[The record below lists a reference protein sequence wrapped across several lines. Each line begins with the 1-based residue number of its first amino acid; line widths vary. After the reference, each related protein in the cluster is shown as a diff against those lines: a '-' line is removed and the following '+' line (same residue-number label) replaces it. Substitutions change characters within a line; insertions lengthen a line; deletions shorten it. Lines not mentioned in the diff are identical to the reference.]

1 MTHARLTVD
10 LDALAANYRRFRAGA
25 AGGSAAVVKANAY
38 GLGVAPVARRLA
50 AEGCR
55 QFFVATGAEG
65 RELRRILP
73 DIETFDIFVFSGVV
87 EGEDLIPVVNHQGQ
101 MRTGPIA
108 LQVDTGMHRLGFDDF
123 DADTVPAGTEI
134 RLLMTHLA
142 CADAPDHP
150 LNAEQLARFQAL
162 AAQFPGVRV
171 SIANSAAIL
180 TGVEG
185 IGRPGIGLYGGNPNT
200 AQENPMRCVA
210 TLEGEVLQVRRTPA
224 GVPVGYGASHVTQR
238 DTVIAVVGMGY
249 ADGVP
254 RALSNRGQAA
264 FKTIR
269 APIIGRVSM
278 DLTLVDMTDLPLVRP
293 GDWIEFFGRSVSLDE
308 VAAWAGTISYE
319 ILTGVGNRVSRLYVP
334 SRGPCWEP

>member
-10 LDALAANYRRFRAGA
+10 LDALAANYRKFRDNASE
-25 AGGSAAVVKANAY
+25 GSAAVVKANAY

-55 QFFVATGAEG
+55 QFFVATDAEG

-73 DIETFDIFVFSGVV
+73 DTETFDIFVLSGVV
-87 EGEDLIPVVNHQGQ
+87 EGEDLIPVVNHADQ
-101 MRTGPIA
+101 MRAGPIA
-108 LQVDTGMHRLGFDDF
+108 LQVDTGMRRLGFDDV
-123 DADTVPAGTEI
+123 DAERIPTGTEI

-150 LNAEQLARFQAL
+150 LNAEQLARFEAI
-162 AAQFPGVRV
+162 AARFPGVRV

-185 IGRPGIGLYGGNPNT
+185 IGRPGIGLCGGNPYT
-200 AQENPMRCVA
+200 AQDNPMRCVA
-210 TLEGEVLQVRRTPA
+210 TLEGQVLQVRKTPA
-224 GVPVGYGASHVTQR
+224 GVPVGYGATHVTPR
-238 DTVIAVVGMGY
+238 DTVIAVVGIGY
-249 ADGVP
+249 TDGVP
-254 RALSNRGQAA
+254 RALSNRGQAS

-278 DLTLVDMTDLPLVRP
+278 DLTLVDVTDLPSLQP
-293 GDWIEFFGRSVSLDE
+293 GDWIEFFGTSVGIDE

-319 ILTGVGNRVSRLYVP
+319 ILTGIGNRVSRIYVP
-334 SRGPCWEP
+334 

>member
-10 LDALAANYRRFRAGA
+10 LDALAANYRKFRERAS
-25 AGGSAAVVKANAY
+25 GGSAAVVKANAY

-55 QFFVATGAEG
+55 QFFVATDPEG

-73 DIETFDIFVFSGVV
+73 DAESFDIFVFSGVV
-87 EGEDLIPVVNHQGQ
+87 EGEDLIPVVNHSGQ
-101 MRTGPIA
+101 MRPGPVA
-108 LQVDTGMHRLGFDDF
+108 LHLDTGMHRLGFDDF
-123 DADTVPAGTEI
+123 DAERIPAGTKI

-142 CADAPDHP
+142 CADAPDHS
-150 LNAEQLARFQAL
+150 LNAEQLARFRAF
-162 AAQFPGVRV
+162 AARFPGVRT

-180 TGVEG
+180 SGVEG
-185 IGRPGIGLYGGNPNT
+185 IGRPGIGLYGGNPYT
-200 AQENPMRCVA
+200 AQDNPMRCVA
-210 TLEGEVLQVRRTPA
+210 TLEGEVLQVRKTPA
-224 GVPVGYGASHVTQR
+224 GVPLGYGATHVTQR
-238 DTVIAVVGMGY
+238 DTLIAVVGMGY

-264 FKTIR
+264 FSKIR

-278 DLTLVDMTDLPLVRP
+278 DLTLVDVTDLPSVQP
-293 GDWIEFFGRSVSLDE
+293 GDWIEFFGSSVGIDE

-319 ILTGVGNRVSRLYVP
+319 ILTGIGNRVSRIYVP
-334 SRGPCWEP
+334 SRGP

>member
-10 LDALAANYRRFRAGA
+10 LDALAANYRKFRDGA

-55 QFFVATGAEG
+55 QFFVATDAEG

-73 DIETFDIFVFSGVV
+73 DTETFDIFVFSGVV
-87 EGEDLIPVVNHQGQ
+87 EAEDLIPVVNHPGQ
-101 MRTGPIA
+101 MRPGPIA
-108 LQVDTGMHRLGFDDF
+108 LQVDTGMHRLGFDEF

-142 CADAPDHP
+142 CSDAPDHP
-150 LNAEQLARFQAL
+150 LNGEQIARFQAF
-162 AAQFPGVRV
+162 AARFPGVRV

-185 IGRPGIGLYGGNPNT
+185 MGRPGIGLYGGNPYA

-210 TLEGEVLQVRRTPA
+210 TLEGQVLQVRRTPA
-224 GVPVGYGASHVTQR
+224 GESVGYGASHVTQR
-238 DTVIAVVGMGY
+238 DTVIAVLGMGY

-254 RALSNRGQAA
+254 RALSNCGQAA
-264 FKTIR
+264 FKKIR

>member
-10 LDALAANYRRFRAGA
+10 LDALAANYRKFRDG

-55 QFFVATGAEG
+55 QFFVATDAEG

-73 DIETFDIFVFSGVV
+73 DTETFDIFVFSGVV
-87 EGEDLIPVVNHQGQ
+87 HGEGLIPVANHPGQ
-101 MRTGPIA
+101 IRAGPVA
-108 LQVDTGMHRLGFDDF
+108 LHVDTGMHRLGFDEF
-123 DADTVPAGTEI
+123 DADTIPADTEV

-142 CADAPDHP
+142 CADTPDHS
-150 LNAEQLARFQAL
+150 LNGEQFARFQAF
-162 AAQFPGVRV
+162 ARRFPGVPT

-185 IGRPGIGLYGGNPNT
+185 IGRPGVGLYGGNPY
-200 AQENPMRCVA
+200 AERENPMRCVA
-210 TLEGEVLQVRRTPA
+210 TLEGEVLQVRNAPA
-224 GVPVGYGASHVTQR
+224 GVPVGYGATHVTRR
-238 DTVIAVVGMGY
+238 DTVIAVVGIGY

-264 FKTIR
+264 FGTIR

-278 DLTLVDMTDLPLVRP
+278 DLTLVDVTALPLVQP
-293 GDWIEFFGRSVSLDE
+293 GDWIEFFGHSVDIDE

-319 ILTGVGNRVSRLYVP
+319 ILTGVGNRVARLYVP
-334 SRGPCWEP
+334 SRGPCWGP

>member
-10 LDALAANYRRFRAGA
+10 LDALAANYRKFRDNASE
-25 AGGSAAVVKANAY
+25 GSAAVVKANAY
-38 GLGVAPVARRLA
+38 GLGMGPVARRLA

-55 QFFVATGAEG
+55 QFFVATDAEG

-73 DIETFDIFVFSGVV
+73 DTESFDIFVFSGVV
-87 EGEDLIPVVNHQGQ
+87 EGEDLIPVVNHPGQ
-101 MRTGPIA
+101 MRPGPIA
-108 LQVDTGMHRLGFDDF
+108 LHLDTGMHRLGFDDF
-123 DADTVPAGTEI
+123 QTIPAGTEV

-142 CADAPDHP
+142 CADSPDHS
-150 LNAEQLARFQAL
+150 LNAEQLARFRAF
-162 AAQFPGVRV
+162 AARFPGVRT

-180 TGVEG
+180 SGVEG
-185 IGRPGIGLYGGNPNT
+185 IGRPGIGLYGGNPYT

-210 TLEGEVLQVRRTPA
+210 TLEGEVLQVRKTPA
-224 GVPVGYGASHVTQR
+224 GVPVGYGATHVTQR
-238 DTVIAVVGMGY
+238 DTLIAVVGMGY

-264 FKTIR
+264 FSKIR

-278 DLTLVDMTDLPLVRP
+278 DLTLVDVTDLRSVQP
-293 GDWIEFFGRSVSLDE
+293 GDWIEFFGSSVGIDE

-319 ILTGVGNRVSRLYVP
+319 ILTGIGNRVSRIYVP
-334 SRGPCWEP
+334 SRGPSRGP